1 MFRRR
6 IFFNPETG
14 AVLHQ
19 SMASGC
25 LLPNYTADTEASALG
40 LTNCS
45 CMEWTEPD
53 TAIEAAFEPVDAD
66 GNPRVVNVS
75 VDVSGAEP
83 QLVFEYT
90 AVPEQEQEQSEAED
104 MAAALALLGV
114 MPEVDNA

>member
-1 MFRRR
+1 MAFVRWV
-6 IFFNPETG
+6 FYNNNG
-14 AVLHQ
+14 AVQYVGMQRGDFKHIP
-19 SMASGC
+19 ASE
-25 LLPNYTADTEASALG
+25 LASALG
-40 LTNCS
+40 LTNYS

-53 TAIEAAFEPVDAD
+53 AAIEAAFEPVDAD

-90 AVPEQEQEQSEAED
+90 AVPEQEQSESED

-114 MPEVDNA
+114 TPEVDNA

>member
-6 IFFNPETG
+6 VFYDAATGEVLRSSVMKGMLNP
-14 AVLHQ
+14 
-19 SMASGC
+19 S
-25 LLPNYTADTEASALG
+25 YTADMEASALG

-53 TAIEAAFEPVDAD
+53 AAIEAAFEPVDAD
-66 GNPRVVNVS
+66 GNPRIVNVS

-83 QLVFEYT
+83 QLVFEYA
-90 AVPEQEQEQSEAED
+90 AVPEQEQSEAED

-114 MPEVDNA
+114 TPEVNNA

>member
-25 LLPNYTADTEASALG
+25 LLPNYTADTEVSALG

-45 CMEWTEPD
+45 CMEWTVPD
-53 TAIEAAFEPVDAD
+53 EAVEAAFEPVDAD
-66 GNPRVVNVS
+66 GNPRIVNVS
-75 VDVSGAEP
+75 VDVSGAKP
-83 QLVFEYT
+83 QLVFAYE
-90 AVPEQEQEQSEAED
+90 AVPEPEQSEAED
-104 MAAALALLGV
+104 MQAALELLGV
-114 MPEVDNA
+114 NPVE

>member
-14 AVLHQ
+14 MVLHA
-19 SMASGC
+19 SMMEGV
-25 LLPNYTADTEASALG
+25 LKPNYTAGMEASALG

-53 TAIEAAFEPVDAD
+53 AAIEAAFEPVDAD
-66 GNPRVVNVS
+66 GQRIVNVS
-75 VDVSGAEP
+75 VDISGAEP

-90 AVPEQEQEQSEAED
+90 AVPEQEQSEAED

-114 MPEVDNA
+114 TPEVDNA

>member
-1 MFRRR
+1 MAFVRWV
-6 IFFNPETG
+6 FYDTAG
-14 AVLHQ
+14 AVQ
-19 SMASGC
+19 YVGMQRGDFKRISADAMA
-25 LLPNYTADTEASALG
+25 AALG

-53 TAIEAAFEPVDAD
+53 AAIEAAFEPVDAD

-83 QLVFEYT
+83 QLVFEYA
-90 AVPEQEQEQSEAED
+90 AVPEQEQEQREAED

-114 MPEVDNA
+114 TPEVDNA